1 MTNNKYKVS
10 VILSFSCQ
18 GQFQE
23 YPVDLIVSAEDVDRV
38 RQIVSF
44 VRLNK
49 IKINS
54 IEEYDENN

>member
-1 MTNNKYKVS
+1 MVNNKYKVS

-23 YPVDLIVSAEDVDRV
+23 YPVDLIVSGEDVDKV

-54 IEEYDENN
+54 IEEYNENN

>member
-1 MTNNKYKVS
+1 MVNNKYKVS

-23 YPVDLIVSAEDVDRV
+23 YPVDLIVSAEDVDKV

-54 IEEYDENN
+54 IEEYNENN

>member
-1 MTNNKYKVS
+1 MSKNKYKVS

-18 GQFQE
+18 SQFQE
-23 YPVDLIVSAEDVDRV
+23 YPVDLIVSAEDVDKV

-49 IKINS
+49 VKINS
-54 IEEYDENN
+54 IEEYNENN

>member
-1 MTNNKYKVS
+1 MTNNKYKVN

-18 GQFQE
+18 GQFQD
-23 YPVDLIVSAEDVDRV
+23 YPVDLIVSAEDVDKV

-49 IKINS
+49 ININS
-54 IEEYDENN
+54 IEKYDENN

>member
-1 MTNNKYKVS
+1 MANNKYKVS

-23 YPVDLIVSAEDVDRV
+23 YPVDLVVSAEDIDKV

-54 IEEYDENN
+54 IKEYDENN